1 MAGALCGCAA
11 QWKEPSCLICRLHC
25 LQPPQPAHCSVRRTG
40 EGEDNVSGVRG
51 GSYEGSERQA
61 EAAHPRACVRVV
73 QRVVRVTL
81 GFTPTSCVGPF
92 RVELLG
98 LHLNNG
104 DNTRLVGLHLN
115 NGDNTRVL
123 PCGATAQRITVG
135 NNYTLHGA
143 PAPVSRRT

>member
-104 DNTRLVGLHLN
+104 DNTR
-115 NGDNTRVL
+115 VL